1 MAASHALYIASRSQ
15 SLFLREAMN
24 VVFVFKNEQLM
35 QLGSISH
42 SFSRNLTHFH
52 STSHSFTMEV
62 VGISV
67 VGTYAL

>member
-1 MAASHALYIASRSQ
+1 MNVVASRTQ

-24 VVFVFKNEQLM
+24 VVFVFENEQLM

-67 VGTYAL
+67 MEYRTDGS